1 MTEQST
7 HDLIDKA
14 ARRMA
19 QDIIS
24 GDMTANERVKA
35 FQTLIAYRN
44 AVAEEVEPS
53 HPGPSVESF
62 DRMAERIRA
71 VNGAPNEPAD

>member
-1 MTEQST
+1 MTEKST

-44 AVAEEVEPS
+44 AIAEEVEAAEPA
-53 HPGPSVESF
+53 PAVESF